1 MEKFGGG
8 DERTEE
14 ELGDLLFAIVN
25 LSRFLKVNPEVALN
39 RTINKFIKRFEF
51 MEEKLGELG
60 KKFEEMTLDEMD
72 ELWNQAKIHKIH

>member
-1 MEKFGGG
+1 MEGG